1 MEPAFT
7 DHVSHKRS
15 SIHLKNFKAGDVMT
29 QEEIN
34 VLVSFINFIKELKDQ
49 DLISYLDV
57 CRDTQL

>member
-1 MEPAFT
+1 
-7 DHVSHKRS
+7 
-15 SIHLKNFKAGDVMT
+15 MT